1 MNSEHQ
7 NIINKGAKVWNDW
20 RKSNPEI
27 VPDLSDWCCI
37 YSKKDVPDLT
47 GVNLS
52 HAKLKGAFIQ
62 GNGRDWPDEYAPTF
76 ENANFEFADLGESTI
91 YLTHFRN
98 ANLRNVNFV
107 KAKLQSMHF
116 NGADLSYATFSSAEL
131 NWVGF
136 EEAKLEE
143 TNFEGASLT
152 DIRIPNVKLWSP
164 IINEKTTA
172 TAIAIEVDAENK
184 ANISVDDL
192 EMAQMFS
199 LLLNTDKLKNL
210 INVATEKVVLILGRF
225 YKERKEILDAV
236 RIELRNRGYI
246 ALVFDFEGPVR
257 RDITETISL
266 FSHLSR
272 FVVADITDAKSIPQ
286 ELQAVVPNLPSVI
299 FKPILQNEMT
309 QYAMFEHFMRY
320 EWVLP
325 IFLYENKEHLIASLE
340 NYIINPAIAKSDELL
355 KQRKKLN

>member
-27 VPDLSDWCCI
+27 IPDLSDWYCV
-37 YSKKDVPDLT
+37 YSRDDVPDLT
-47 GVNLS
+47 GVDLS
-52 HAKLKGAFIQ
+52 HAKLKGVYIQ
-62 GNGRDWPDEYAPTF
+62 GNDRDWPDEYAPTF
-76 ENANFEFADLGESTI
+76 ENANFEFADLSESDMFH
-91 YLTHFRN
+91 THFQN
-98 ANLRNVNFV
+98 ANLRNANFS

-116 NGADLSYATFSSAEL
+116 NGADLSYATFSTADL
-131 NWVGF
+131 KWVGF
-136 EEAKLEE
+136 EGAKLEQ

-152 DIRIPNVKLWSP
+152 DIKIPNVKSWSP
-164 IINEKTTA
+164 IINESTTA
-172 TAIAIEVDAENK
+172 TAIEVDVEDK
-184 ANISVDDL
+184 GKISVDDL
-192 EMAQMFS
+192 ELAQMFS

-246 ALVFDFEGPVR
+246 ALVFDFEGPTR

-266 FSHLSR
+266 FAHLSR

-299 FKPILQNEMT
+299 FKPILQDDMT
-309 QYAMFEHFMRY
+309 EYSMFEHFRRY

-325 IFLYENKEHLIASLE
+325 IFLYANKEHLIASLE
-340 NYIINPAIAKSDELL
+340 NNVINPAIAKSDELL
-355 KQRKKLN
+355 KQRQNLN